1 MKTIIY
7 NAKERMKR
15 KIFIMMLKTSK
26 GFREG
31 LSGLGVVEVI
41 LILLVVV
48 GLVLIFKSQI
58 TTIINSLFKSIKTQ
72 IKSI

>member
-1 MKTIIY
+1 MRTVIY
-7 NAKERMKR
+7 NTKEHFKNLFLAK
-15 KIFIMMLKTSK
+15 LLLLSK
-26 GFREG
+26 KFKEG

-72 IKSI
+72 IKSV

>member
-1 MKTIIY
+1 MKTTIY
-7 NAKERMKR
+7 IAKENFKR
-15 KIFIMMLKTSK
+15 NLSVKLLRLAKTLKD
-26 GFREG
+26 G

-58 TTIINSLFKSIKTQ
+58 TTILNSLFKSIKTQ

>member
-1 MKTIIY
+1 MKTTIY
-7 NAKERMKR
+7 IAKENFKR
-15 KIFIMMLKTSK
+15 NLSVKLLRLSKTLKD
-26 GFREG
+26 G

-58 TTIINSLFKSIKTQ
+58 TTILNSLFKSIKTQ

>member
-1 MKTIIY
+1 MRTAVY
-7 NAKERMKR
+7 NAKEHFKNFFYT
-15 KIFIMMLKTSK
+15 KLLLLSK
-26 GFREG
+26 KFKEG

-72 IKSI
+72 IKSV

>member
-1 MKTIIY
+1 MKTTIY
-7 NAKERMKR
+7 IVKENFKR
-15 KIFIMMLKTSK
+15 NLSVKLLRLSKTLKD
-26 GFREG
+26 G

-58 TTIINSLFKSIKTQ
+58 TTILNSLFKSIKTQ

>member
-1 MKTIIY
+1 MKSTIYI
-7 NAKERMKR
+7 AKENFK
-15 KIFIMMLKTSK
+15 KYISIKLLQLSK
-26 GFREG
+26 CFKEG
-31 LSGLGVVEVI
+31 VSGLGVVEVI
-41 LILLVVV
+41 LILLVIV

>member
-7 NAKERMKR
+7 HTKEKLKR
-15 KIFIMMLKTSK
+15 FIYTKLLLLSK
-26 GFREG
+26 SFGEG

-41 LILLVVV
+41 LILLVIV